1 MGRAEKHCN
10 TWAESPPSKG
20 WFYILISK
28 AWMTGVVNLHW
39 GTGQSEGCDWVG
51 GATAKRAD
59 CRVWAER
66 VGAMSKSIK
75 KKRKKKREALG
86 EPSLSAALIL
96 SPLQRQALN
105 YHYKPESFSRRR
117 IQPLSLS
124 AAPLS
129 PFVPGLLMI
138 HQGRYKL

>member
-1 MGRAEKHCN
+1 M
-10 TWAESPPSKG
+10 
-20 WFYILISK
+20 
-28 AWMTGVVNLHW
+28 
-39 GTGQSEGCDWVG
+39 G

-75 KKRKKKREALG
+75 KKEKKREALG

-105 YHYKPESFSRRR
+105 YHYKPESF
-117 IQPLSLS
+117 
-124 AAPLS
+124 
-129 PFVPGLLMI
+129 
-138 HQGRYKL
+138 